1 MVSSIF
7 RHRTILV
14 LAAMLCS
21 LVSVARPSA
30 RTSVAVVTDSLTYS
44 HASEAIEEYLSSM
57 RLDGKRGILLIDRW
71 GVPDSLRAALMDLYK
86 NESLEGAVLVGDI
99 PVPMIRDAQH
109 LSSAFKMSQQRDWK
123 SSSVPSDRFYDDFGL
138 VFRFLKRDVEKP
150 ELFYYS
156 LSEESPQRIRSSIKE
171 CLFLDTIH
179 NRLR

>member
-44 HASEAIEEYLSSM
+44 HASEAIEEYVSSM

-109 LSSAFKMSQQRDWK
+109 LSSAFKMSQQRD
-123 SSSVPSDRFYDDFGL
+123 
-138 VFRFLKRDVEKP
+138 
-150 ELFYYS
+150 
-156 LSEESPQRIRSSIKE
+156 
-171 CLFLDTIH
+171 
-179 NRLR
+179 